1 MHLPE
6 CLPHARTQTH
16 THTHTHTHHTPT
28 NHLFDNRQQSLLS
41 DEQAKEVEQILS
53 AAPTVGV
60 AVAAVVATATSP
72 TSIKSLIEETQ
83 PESPP
88 TGEQHDRKV
97 ITATAVADAA
107 KVDTGTTS
115 DVRAPAS
122 GGSNPITVTLATA
135 NGEGGLAFAVER
147 KPAEEQH
154 VDGEVDEDDD
164 EEDDE
169 DVDIVGIGAAPVH
182 ILNATFTKAD
192 SSSAITSKAN
202 NNSNTN
208 TNNNNSSNNNTHDDD
223 EPEWLRDV
231 LEAPN
236 RSLENLLISRC
247 TAASER
253 RRSEDS
259 QSGGVESK
267 HSELV
272 TASKVETSYDAD
284 NDSTLFIQQQEL
296 QASPSKQELQSQ
308 QSLLNQTFIQQD
320 QSSPTPHGQTGESLQ
335 ESIVS
340 VESTQSDGTLN
351 QTTTIDDSI
360 ISSKHNSTYS
370 LAEGE
375 LHSINTNTTT
385 TSIGAELDDSQ
396 FYIPEYPPVKSKEV
410 YVESG
415 VHYFE
420 DGNFWMEVPGE
431 FC

>member
-1 MHLPE
+1 MPE
-6 CLPHARTQTH
+6 CLSLARTKTH
-16 THTHTHTHHTPT
+16 TNAHTPT
-28 NHLFDNRQQSLLS
+28 NNDNRQQSLLS

-53 AAPTVGV
+53 AAPTVSV

-83 PESPP
+83 PETPP
-88 TGEQHDRKV
+88 IAEQQHDRKV
-97 ITATAVADAA
+97 ITATAAVADVA
-107 KVDTGTTS
+107 KVDTGTAS
-115 DVRAPAS
+115 DLRAPAS
-122 GGSNPITVTLATA
+122 GGSNPITVTLTAA

-154 VDGEVDEDDD
+154 VADEGDDFNDD
-164 EEDDE
+164 EEDDDDE
-169 DVDIVGIGAAPVH
+169 DVDIVGIGAAPAH
-182 ILNATFTKAD
+182 ILNATFTKAE
-192 SSSAITSKAN
+192 SSNVVTSKAN
-202 NNSNTN
+202 NN
-208 TNNNNSSNNNTHDDD
+208 NSKNNTHDDD

-247 TAASER
+247 TAASGR

-259 QSGGVESK
+259 QSGVGGGIGVESRVESK

-272 TASKVETSYDAD
+272 TASKVETSYDVD
-284 NDSTLFIQQQEL
+284 NDSTLFIQQQDTHT
-296 QASPSKQELQSQ
+296 SPSKQELQSQ

-320 QSSPTPHGQTGESLQ
+320 QNSPTPHGQTGESLQ

-385 TSIGAELDDSQ
+385 TSLGAELDDSQ

-431 FC
+431 YC